1 MKKLFVFICI
11 IMLMVACNSDEERHI
26 KVADE
31 LTFKEFN
38 IHMQNAMVYQKDGRD
53 YIDISFNWLNR
64 IGMKAT
70 LPKVTQVDVE
80 QDDELLDEV
89 SNAWD
94 DPNGDVRFVTGNNA
108 SWKIKLTYALK
119 NTDDPV
125 KIIFDPVT
133 RYDNH
138 KAVEIEIN

>member
-1 MKKLFVFICI
+1 
-11 IMLMVACNSDEERHI
+11 MVACNSDEERHI

-70 LPKVTQVDVE
+70 LPKATQVDVE

>member
-1 MKKLFVFICI
+1 
-11 IMLMVACNSDEERHI
+11 MVACNSDEERHI

>member
-1 MKKLFVFICI
+1 
-11 IMLMVACNSDEERHI
+11 MVACNSDEERHI

-64 IGMKAT
+64 IGMKAI